1 MDFRSEQSQATA
13 LIIVY
18 VWGSSNATTKPLLYG
33 NVLHELLQEC
43 LQTQDF
49 DPANMK
55 RILEQILLRPQMQLD
70 MWAAELSMEDVRVE
84 VWEKVDTGLLN
95 FGERWVGQ
103 HPADDAL
110 LHNSMSKLAL
120 SGLHDIEESIW
131 SPKWGMKGKV
141 DASVHAKV
149 VVGNKPENKNAKP
162 AREEP
167 VEGDEDDRPMPF
179 EIKTGRAIGVME
191 HRAQTMLYTLLM
203 EERYRQLPYMT
214 AKRHNPRLTVPAR
227 IGIKIDSGLLYYTQ
241 TDTMLEVKAA
251 KPEIRSLLAA
261 RNELAGY
268 LARKRVVQETRR
280 ARASQS
286 LAGLGAQKSQIS
298 PRKSQRAINTQEGM
312 VPSGIPLD
320 MEDIGILPPTV
331 ENPRDC
337 RNCYAS
343 DGCMLY
349 RKVRECCDF
358 DF

>member
-1 MDFRSEQSQATA
+1 VNSRSEQVRATT
-13 LIIVY
+13 LIILY
-18 VWGSSNATTKPLLYG
+18 VWTSSNATTKPLLYG

-49 DPANMK
+49 DPASMK

-103 HPADDAL
+103 DPADEAL

-141 DASVHAKV
+141 DASIHAKV
-149 VVGNKPENKNAKP
+149 VVGNKPENKNSKP
-162 AREEP
+162 ARKEP

-203 EERYRQLPYMT
+203 EERYR
-214 AKRHNPRLTVPAR
+214 
-227 IGIKIDSGLLYYTQ
+227 
-241 TDTMLEVKAA
+241 
-251 KPEIRSLLAA
+251 
-261 RNELAGY
+261 
-268 LARKRVVQETRR
+268 
-280 ARASQS
+280 
-286 LAGLGAQKSQIS
+286 
-298 PRKSQRAINTQEGM
+298 
-312 VPSGIPLD
+312 
-320 MEDIGILPPTV
+320 
-331 ENPRDC
+331 
-337 RNCYAS
+337 
-343 DGCMLY
+343 
-349 RKVRECCDF
+349 
-358 DF
+358 